1 MPALPV
7 HRRLKSSVNTS
18 FFVVRDT
25 LTAPLDVTRQKGVA
39 TEKRPRWTRPLD
51 GKYKTGRDVAVRP
64 APLVP
69 EKPRERRKE
78 DESVQL
84 VLGLHLGLGIRTG
97 HLEGLLAG

>member
-1 MPALPV
+1 M
-7 HRRLKSSVNTS
+7 
-18 FFVVRDT
+18 
-25 LTAPLDVTRQKGVA
+25 
-39 TEKRPRWTRPLD
+39 D

-64 APLVP
+64 APLAS